1 MTTFANI
8 GEDLANI
15 VCDFAFTTTYRDVFF
30 SLKTY
35 LRIQCFNMPQSL
47 LCPRIFSQKYLR
59 FLDSPMIVFEPI
71 SAFQDYRALFNWNEI
86 YCRLWQLD
94 FRRSVVR
101 IFGSRGRWHLR
112 LTLSWTALLEFCVYY
127 RALELLPTSI
137 YKPSV
142 MQKTLEFMHL

>member
-86 YCRLWQLD
+86 YFCGSSTSVGVSFVYLGPVAGGILGLRCRGQPCWS
-94 FRRSVVR
+94 FVCTIARSSCFPR
-101 IFGSRGRWHLR
+101 PFTNPRSCKR
-112 LTLSWTALLEFCVYY
+112 
-127 RALELLPTSI
+127 P
-137 YKPSV
+137 
-142 MQKTLEFMHL
+142 